1 MGAISYQVAEHREQ
15 EQEPEPVTPGAQEA
29 LGLLER
35 HDRAG
40 WSLSGLTTAEM
51 AAIDAAAAV
60 VSDARPLQEREIGS
74 PTSQLLYR
82 CHEAMRQERAR
93 RDLAYQREVDQQ
105 RRRVENLVAA
115 SRRIEDAARL
125 LEQAEAVEDRRA
137 ELLPRTVIE
146 AIDPGTMT
154 DAELQNVIA
163 EDERAV
169 EGMGGYAAS
178 MAHVADVLNAVKD
191 QRFRRHARTAE
202 AIAAEAAED
211 ADAHRAR
218 IRAARAELDARAE
231 RERMEQEADAPAR
244 AADVSELAAR
254 VAEIEGQLA
263 GRDR

>member
-1 MGAISYQVAEHREQ
+1 MGAISYRVAEHREQ
-15 EQEPEPVTPGAQEA
+15 EQEQPVTPSAQEA

-35 HDRAG
+35 HDRSG
-40 WSLSGLTTAEM
+40 WSLTGLAADEL
-51 AAIDAAAAV
+51 AAIDAAAVV
-60 VSDARPLQEREIGS
+60 VSDARPLQEREVGS
-74 PTSQLLYR
+74 PTSELLHR
-82 CHEAMRQERAR
+82 CHEAMRQERTR
-93 RDLAYQREVDQQ
+93 RDLAYQREVGEQ
-105 RRRVENLVAA
+105 RRRIESIRRAA
-115 SRRIEDAARL
+115 KSIEDAAGL

-137 ELLPRTVIE
+137 ELLPRPTIE

-163 EDERAV
+163 EDERAA
-169 EGMGGYAAS
+169 GSMDGYAES
-178 MAHVADVLNAVKD
+178 MNHVADVLSSVKD

-231 RERMEQEADAPAR
+231 RERAEQEADAPAR

-254 VAEIEGQLA
+254 VAELEEQLA
-263 GRDR
+263 GCDR

>member
-1 MGAISYQVAEHREQ
+1 MGAISIRAAEHREQ
-15 EQEPEPVTPGAQEA
+15 EQEPEPVTPSAQEA

-40 WSLSGLTTAEM
+40 WSLSGLITDEL

-82 CHEAMRQERAR
+82 CQEAMRQERAR

-115 SRRIEDAARL
+115 SRRIEDAAGL
-125 LEQAEAVEDRRA
+125 LEQAEAVEDRRS
-137 ELLPRTVIE
+137 ELLPRPTIE
-146 AIDPGTMT
+146 AIDPGTRD
-154 DAELQNVIA
+154 DADLQRIIG
-163 EDERAV
+163 ESERAAQS
-169 EGMGGYAAS
+169 YADYAET
-178 MAHVADVLNAVKD
+178 MNHVAGVLASVRD
-191 QRFRRHARTAE
+191 QRFRRHAKTAE

-218 IRAARAELDARAE
+218 IRAARAELEARAE
-231 RERMEQEADAPAR
+231 RERAEQEADAPAK
-244 AADVSELAAR
+244 AADVSALAAR
-254 VAEIEGQLA
+254 VAELEGQLA